1 VTATASPQ
9 STLFALPH
17 ISLPKDETGLAAKAM
32 LCWLSISDW
41 DGFVYDRTVSEE
53 IADIHGAEKDVGRY
67 RKRLLPKTAF
77 QEIKKVVNLARR
89 RHAFFTLPWDDDNYR
104 ILPSANY
111 FDHLKEMKQLRAEFR
126 AAVARL
132 ENRYENLVV
141 NHSGLG
147 TMFKV
152 EDYPGMRDDGGR
164 LRLAHPE
171 ELRSRFSFEEPKV
184 KPMPSDDFRAS
195 IGDEER
201 QRLQNR
207 IAEEVKATLRRGTR
221 EIWHRLYEPVSHM
234 AKRMSEFDAA
244 AKENKPKLF
253 DAMITNIVAVLDVLP
268 NLNIEG
274 DQSLEL
280 MAEEIRRELIVD
292 RKDIR
297 KSEALSAHLAN
308 KTAEITR
315 RMAAYMGIPAEAAAG
330 S

>member
-1 VTATASPQ
+1 MTATINPQ
-9 STLFALPH
+9 TSLFSLPR
-17 ISLPKDETGLAAKAM
+17 ITLPKDETGLDAKAM
-32 LCWLSISDW
+32 LCWLSIGDW
-41 DGFVYDRTVSEE
+41 DGFVHDRTVSEE
-53 IADIHGAEKDVGRY
+53 IADLHGAEKDVGRY
-67 RKRLLPKTAF
+67 RKRLLPKDAF
-77 QEIKKVVNLARR
+77 QEIKKIVNLARR

-111 FDHLKEMKQLRAEFR
+111 FDHLKEIKLLRAQFS

-132 ENRYENLVV
+132 ESRYEDLVIH
-141 NHSGLG
+141 HSGLG

-164 LRLAHPE
+164 LRFAHPE
-171 ELRSRFSFEEPKV
+171 ELRNRFSFEEPKI

-207 IAEEVKATLRRGTR
+207 IAEEVKATLSRGTR

-234 AKRMSEFDAA
+234 ARRMAEFNEA
-244 AKENKPKLF
+244 AKDNKPKLF

-274 DQSLEL
+274 DQSLEM
-280 MAEEIRRELIVD
+280 MAEEIRRELIVE
-292 RKDIR
+292 RKEIR
-297 KSEALSAHLAN
+297 QSEALSTHLAN

-315 RMAAYMGIPAEAAAG
+315 RMAAYMGLPADAPAG